1 MSVHQSPSN
10 YGLIGNT
17 PQFPSKW
24 SRVDLG
30 ADTPPGVAA
39 RYVEQ
44 AGPVYLD
51 AWLKFQPPGERAYLI
66 HVRVDLRQVE
76 RAVATEF
83 AKQLQ
88 LNGGAEVGRLGS
100 RLKKRFKQI
109 KGVAKKIASSKAFKA
124 VKKIAKKALNN
135 PLVKAALAATPV
147 GAAALATR
155 AAAKVAASAL
165 KGNFKAKNLFKA
177 AAKGVLAG
185 DDDAI
190 ALAQMLE
197 AGTHQVGAYRLLAVQ
212 PSNDEVRRLHQVCT
226 KAANAYLQP
235 WALQTAN
242 YYFVGADGD
251 DTDLEAD
258 AIEAF
263 ATAGAFEPAR
273 WLSRKLSLRGTDRHP
288 MRGGARSLLLQ
299 GREAMWRH

>member
-1 MSVHQSPSN
+1 MIDQSPSN

-17 PQFPSKW
+17 PQYPAKW

-30 ADTPPGVAA
+30 ADTPNVKA

-51 AWLKFQPPGERAYLI
+51 AWLKFQPPGERAYLV
-66 HVRVDLRQVE
+66 HVRVDMRQVE

-83 AKQLQ
+83 AKQLS
-88 LNGGAEVGRLGS
+88 LEPGADIGRIGG

-109 KGVAKKIASSKAFKA
+109 KNVAKKIASTKAFKA
-124 VKKIAKKALNN
+124 VKKIAQKALKN
-135 PLVKAALAATPV
+135 PLIKGMLAATPM

-177 AAKGVLAG
+177 AAKGVISG
-185 DDDAI
+185 DDDAT

-212 PSNDEVRRLHQVCT
+212 PSNHEVRRLHEVCS
-226 KAANAYLQP
+226 KASNAYLQP

-251 DTDLEAD
+251 DVDQDAD

-273 WLSRKLSLRGTDRHP
+273 WLARKLSLRGTDRHP
-288 MRGGARSLLLQ
+288 VRGGTRNLLLQ